1 MRKILFT
8 FSICSIFLMA
18 GCGPK
23 APKQKEVVKLPIESL
38 VENFMSEH
46 SNYLNNNVTMEE
58 GDKAFYKI
66 FMDTTKN
73 YLEGVPVKLRT
84 INKNGKTYMAQFQ
97 CWTSPNNFDFNPPV
111 YCINGDILTAIPDS
125 LVSKLKEN
133 TYYTLEGCPIES
145 MANLA
150 VMETLLGKRTYA
162 VTPVFGIRKND
173 IYDDRFEINLGLLYY
188 HFDGIK
194 EFVEKKDF

>member
-18 GCGPK
+18 GCDPK

-46 SNYLNNNVTMEE
+46 SNYLNNDVTMEE
-58 GDKAFYKI
+58 GDKAFYEI

-73 YLEGVPVKLRT
+73 YLEGVPVELKT

-97 CWTSPNNFDFNPPV
+97 CWTRPNNFDFNPPV

-145 MANLA
+145 MANLV